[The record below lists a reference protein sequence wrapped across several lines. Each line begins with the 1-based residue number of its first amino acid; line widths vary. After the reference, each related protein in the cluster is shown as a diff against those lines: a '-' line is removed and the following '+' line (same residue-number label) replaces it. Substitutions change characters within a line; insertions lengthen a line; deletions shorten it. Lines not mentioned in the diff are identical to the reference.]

1 MKGFLGTGAPLAAD
15 LNLVAQL
22 AMGAALIA
30 GTFLAR
36 QRRYTAHGVCQTV
49 VLLLNLV
56 PIAAVM
62 WPSFHKQVLP
72 RLSSHLRHRYYAVAA
87 AHAALGAAAEVLG
100 LYVALV
106 AGTSLVPRR
115 LRFRNWKV
123 WMRAVLVVWWVAL
136 VAGLATYYWWY
147 VEPFSR

>member
-1 MKGFLGTGAPLAAD
+1 MKGFLGTAAPLAAD
-15 LNLVAQL
+15 LNLVVQL

-36 QRRYTAHGVCQTV
+36 RRLYTAHGICQTA
-49 VLLLNLV
+49 VLLLNLIA
-56 PIAAVM
+56 IAAVM

-72 RLSSHLRHRYYAVAA
+72 RLFSHLRHRYYAVAA
-87 AHAALGAAAEVLG
+87 AHAALGGAAEVLG

-106 AGTSLVPRR
+106 AGTNLVPRR

-123 WMRAVLVVWWVAL
+123 WMRVVLVLWWVAL
-136 VAGLATYYWWY
+136 FAGLGTYYWWY
-147 VEPFSR
+147 VAPLSR

>member
-1 MKGFLGTGAPLAAD
+1 MKGFLGTAAPLAAD
-15 LNLVAQL
+15 LNLVVQL
-22 AMGAALIA
+22 VMGAALIVGA
-30 GTFLAR
+30 FLAR
-36 QRRYTAHGVCQTV
+36 RRLYTAHGVCQTV

-100 LYVALV
+100 IYVALV
-106 AGTSLVPRR
+106 AGTSLVPPR

-136 VAGLATYYWWY
+136 LAGLATYYWWY
-147 VEPFSR
+147 VAPLLR

>member
-36 QRRYTAHGVCQTV
+36 QRRYRAHGICQTA

-56 PIAAVM
+56 LTAVVM
-62 WPSFHKQVLP
+62 WPSFHKQIMP
-72 RLSSHLRHRYYAVAA
+72 RLSSHLRHRYYAVAT
-87 AHAALGAAAEVLG
+87 AHAAVGASAEVLG

-106 AGTSLVPRR
+106 AGTNLVPRR
-115 LRFRNWKV
+115 LRFRNWKG
-123 WMRAVLVVWWVAL
+123 WMRSAL
-136 VAGLATYYWWY
+136 VLWWAALLGGLGTYYWWY
-147 VEPFSR
+147 VEPFFR

>member
-15 LNLVAQL
+15 VNLVAQL
-22 AMGAALIA
+22 AMGAALIV

-36 QRRYTAHGVCQTV
+36 QRRDTAHGICQMA

-56 PIAAVM
+56 PIVAVM

-72 RLSSHLRHRYYAVAA
+72 RLSLHLRHRYYAVAA
-87 AHAALGAAAEVLG
+87 AHAALGGAAEVLG
-100 LYVALV
+100 LYVLLV
-106 AGTSLVPRR
+106 AGTNLVPRR

-136 VAGLATYYWWY
+136 LVGLATYYWWY